1 MMSESCLFV
10 GISDLLLSGFA
21 VDFESGVVVG
31 WWSGHGDELM
41 VEVFLV
47 KRERERKG
55 GVHVGV
61 ADADAD
67 NRCSRHEQHV
77 EAHIIHMR

>member
-41 VEVFLV
+41 VEVFFW
-47 KRERERKG
+47 
-55 GVHVGV
+55 
-61 ADADAD
+61 
-67 NRCSRHEQHV
+67 
-77 EAHIIHMR
+77 

>member
-47 KRERERKG
+47 KRERER
-55 GVHVGV
+55 
-61 ADADAD
+61 
-67 NRCSRHEQHV
+67 E
-77 EAHIIHMR
+77 EYT